1 MTISEMQTTSASVF
15 GNSTVN
21 VSMDMKSFTKSFS
34 DVIASK
40 ITELQAM
47 TESGE
52 LSEADII
59 EMQLELNDLQQA
71 ILFGIN
77 IESTM
82 MSLEKEV
89 RGMM

>member
-1 MTISEMQTTSASVF
+1 MTISEIQTTSASVF